1 MIATWLLTLGCG
13 LIASRFHHDVGIAP
27 VLGAILCAGI
37 FLKPRDLWIIGL
49 GGMLIRD
56 LILGFSLF
64 TLVRLAAIA
73 LVILSIRQL
82 KLQPN
87 LRSLLTGLVISSP
100 LFHLTLAV
108 GDWVTGT
115 CGHWPRTPQGLAQSI
130 ASSWPY
136 FQKSLAV
143 DLLFS
148 ALFLLLYTAVVVGLV
163 NRKVGSA
170 VR

>member
-27 VLGAILCAGI
+27 VLAAILCAGI
-37 FLKPRDLWIIGL
+37 FLKSRDLWIVGL

-56 LILGFSLF
+56 LILGFSVF
-64 TLVRLAAIA
+64 TFVRLAGIA
-73 LVILSIRQL
+73 LVVLAIRQL

-87 LRSLLTGLVISSP
+87 LRSLLTGLVVSSP
-100 LFHLTLAV
+100 LFHLTLSV
-108 GDWVTGT
+108 GNWATGT
-115 CGHWPRTPQGLAQSI
+115 CGHWPRTLQGLAQSI

-143 DLLFS
+143 DLLFT
-148 ALFLLLYTAVVVGLV
+148 ALFLLLYTAAVYGLID
-163 NRKVGSA
+163 RKVGSA